1 MTAIHPQFITDIK
14 GKKVSAIIPIKEYNQ
29 ILEELEDLED
39 IILYDQSKNDNEPAI
54 SKSTAIQMIEAERK
68 KNGL

>member
-14 GKKVSAIIPIKEYNQ
+14 GKKVSAIIPIKEYER
-29 ILEELEDLED
+29 IIEEIEDLED

-54 SKSTAIQMIEAERK
+54 SKSTAIQMIEAER
-68 KNGL
+68 